1 MSSDI
6 NMLHT
11 WRNTRMHLI
20 ALFLTLTTTIFC
32 VRRKKASHDLVVCS
46 SQFSNKKKSLA
57 EKHTKENSSIGRM
70 AFRKNFNRF
79 LPDTPDAFA
88 IMKIMINYRIYGA
101 AVCVWLRFSSSTLSK
116 ALSPRSMKERD

>member
-1 MSSDI
+1 
-6 NMLHT
+6 
-11 WRNTRMHLI
+11 MHLI
-20 ALFLTLTTTIFC
+20 ALFLTLYSRSTFC
-32 VRRKKASHDLVVCS
+32 VQKGITCS
-46 SQFSNKKKSLA
+46 CRLQFFFFEKKSLA

-101 AVCVWLRFSSSTLSK
+101 AVCVWLDGSDLAAAHSV
-116 ALSPRSMKERD
+116 